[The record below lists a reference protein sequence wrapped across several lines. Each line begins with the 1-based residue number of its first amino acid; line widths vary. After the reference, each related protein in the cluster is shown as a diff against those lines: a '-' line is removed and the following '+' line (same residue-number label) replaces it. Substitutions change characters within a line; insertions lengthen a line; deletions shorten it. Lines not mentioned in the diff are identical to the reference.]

1 MLGKAVDM
9 AQVSIIGGGN
19 VGANAAFFIAEKG
32 VTDVL
37 LVDIQTGLARGK
49 MLDIMEAAPI
59 RRYRNFLSGSDT
71 LADIKGSEFIVVAA
85 GAIRSPGM
93 RREDLYTVNAG
104 LIRSLAPEIARLAP
118 DSIVVIAT
126 EPVDG
131 LTALFTQ
138 VSGMPRSRVLGL
150 GGILDSTRLRALIA
164 RELHVSME
172 IVSAMVIGRHS
183 DDMVCL
189 PRYCSVAGV
198 PLPYL
203 LPAEKIAS
211 LVEETRTAGD
221 LVVEL
226 AKRSSA
232 YYAPSAAIAE
242 LADSVHMNLNR
253 VFSVSLLLEGEYDV
267 TGAALS
273 LPALIGSKGAARI
286 LTPELTPEEL
296 GVLHESARRIAA
308 AVKGEPAPA
317 RGGSR

>member
-1 MLGKAVDM
+1 M

-37 LVDIQTGLARGK
+37 LVDIQAGLARGK

-59 RRYRNFLSGSDT
+59 RRYRNFLSGTDS
-71 LADIKGSEFIVVAA
+71 LPDIKGSEFVVVAA

-93 RREDLYTVNAG
+93 RREELFTVNAG

-118 DSIVVIAT
+118 DSVVVVAT

-131 LTALFTQ
+131 LTALFTR
-138 VSGMPRSRVLGL
+138 VSGMPRSRVIGL
-150 GGILDSTRLRALIA
+150 GGILDSTRLRALIS
-164 RELHVSME
+164 RELGVSME
-172 IVSAMVIGRHS
+172 IVSAMVVGRHS
-183 DDMVCL
+183 DDMLCL

-198 PLPYL
+198 PLIHL
-203 LPAEKIAS
+203 LPAERIAA

-232 YYAPSAAIAE
+232 YYAPSAALAE

-253 VFSVSLLLEGEYDV
+253 VFSVSFLLEGEYGV
-267 TGAALS
+267 TDAALS
-273 LPALIGSKGAARI
+273 LPAFVGSRGVARV
-286 LTPELTPEEL
+286 LTPELTPPEIA
-296 GVLHESARRIAA
+296 VLRESARKIAA
-308 AVKGEPAPA
+308 ALGGEQAA
-317 RGGSR
+317 AVVRNGSRGGAR

>member
-1 MLGKAVDM
+1 M

-37 LVDIQTGLARGK
+37 LMDIQAGLSRGK

-59 RRYRNFLSGSDT
+59 RRYRNFLSGSDS
-71 LADIKGSEFIVVAA
+71 LADIKDSELIVVAA

-93 RREDLYTVNAG
+93 RREDLYTVNSG
-104 LIRSLAPEIARLAP
+104 LIWSLAPEIARLAP

-131 LTALFTQ
+131 LTTLFTQ
-138 VSGMPRSRVLGL
+138 VSGFPRSRVLGL

-164 RELHVSME
+164 RELDVSME

-183 DDMVCL
+183 DDMVSL

-198 PLPYL
+198 PLPLL
-203 LPAEKIAS
+203 LPAERVAA

-253 VFSVSLLLEGEYDV
+253 VFSMSLLLEGEYDV
-267 TGAALS
+267 TDAALS
-273 LPALIGSKGAARI
+273 LPALIGSRGAARV
-286 LTPELTPEEL
+286 LTPELSPQEL
-296 GVLHESARRIAA
+296 TVFRGSARKVAA
-308 AVKGEPAPA
+308 AVKGETIPASVKTA
-317 RGGSR
+317 GSRGGAR